1 MNILESIVLALDAV
15 KSHKLRSSLTLL
27 SIAIGIFAIIGS
39 GTAVTSL
46 NETVTKQMAEM
57 GEGVFVIEKFPPMM
71 SDDMWRKLRGR
82 KDINFQQAKLF
93 QQKMIANA
101 EAVGI
106 ENTTGGLKLKSGTL
120 HTDQNVSVAGGDDA
134 YFITTN
140 INMELGRP
148 LNSEDVSMN
157 RRVVVIGD
165 DIVKKLFPV
174 GSPLGKTLTIK
185 KQNFTVIGTI
195 KRRGSMLGQS
205 LDSKV
210 IIPITVFMKYIAD
223 EWDVSVAISVKAR
236 PEEDIDEVMGDALGI
251 MRGIRGDQPWMESSF
266 AYYTNNTL
274 TEQFENFTKYVS
286 FFGIGAG
293 AVALI
298 VAGVGIMNIM
308 LVTVK
313 ERTREIGVRM
323 ALGAKRR
330 WILQQ
335 FIIEA
340 ITLCQLGGS
349 VGIVLG
355 ILGGVMLSAALGT
368 VVAVPMIWVYI
379 SVGVCTF
386 LGVFFGGYPAW
397 KASKLDPIEALRY
410 E

>member
-1 MNILESIVLALDAV
+1 MNILESITLALDAV

-46 NETVTKQMAEM
+46 NDTVTKQMAEM
-57 GEGVFVIEKFPPMM
+57 GDGVFVIQKFPTMM
-71 SDDMWRKLRGR
+71 THDLWRKLRGR
-82 KDINFQQAKLF
+82 KDINYQQAKIF
-93 QQKMIANA
+93 QQRMSKNA

-106 ENTTGGLKLKSGTL
+106 ENSTGGMKVKSGTL
-120 HTDQNVSVAGGDDA
+120 HTDQNVNVTGGDDA
-134 YFITTN
+134 YFVTTN
-140 INMELGRP
+140 ISIELGRP
-148 LNSEDVSMN
+148 LNSEDVAMN

-165 DIVKKLFPV
+165 DIVKKLFPI
-174 GSPLGKTLTIK
+174 GSPLGKTVSIK
-185 KQNFTVIGTI
+185 KQNFIVVGTI

-205 LDSKV
+205 LDSRV
-210 IIPITVFMKYIAD
+210 IIPISVFMKYIAD
-223 EWDVSVAISVKAR
+223 EWDASVALSVKALSN
-236 PEEDIDEVMGDALGI
+236 DILDETMDEAIGV
-251 MRGIRGDQPWMESSF
+251 MRGLRGDQPWMDNSF

-274 TEQFENFTKYVS
+274 TEQFEGFTKYVG

-340 ITLCQLGGS
+340 VTLCQLGGS

-355 ILGGVMLSAALGT
+355 ILGGALLSSVLGT
-368 VVAVPMIWVYI
+368 VVSVPMMWIYI

-397 KASKLDPIEALRY
+397 KAAKLDPIDALRY

>member
-1 MNILESIVLALDAV
+1 MNILESITLALDAV

-46 NETVTKQMAEM
+46 NDTVTKQMAEM
-57 GEGVFVIEKFPPMM
+57 GDGVFVIQKFPTMM
-71 SDDMWRKLRGR
+71 THDLWRKLRGR
-82 KDINFQQAKLF
+82 KDINYQQAKIF
-93 QQKMIANA
+93 QQRMSKNA

-106 ENTTGGLKLKSGTL
+106 ENSTGGMKVKSGTL
-120 HTDQNVSVAGGDDA
+120 HTDQNVNVTGGDDA
-134 YFITTN
+134 YFVTTN
-140 INMELGRP
+140 ISIELGRP
-148 LNSEDVSMN
+148 LNSEDVAMN

-165 DIVKKLFPV
+165 DIVKKLFPI
-174 GSPLGKTLTIK
+174 GSPLGKTVSIK
-185 KQNFTVIGTI
+185 KQNFIVVGTI

-205 LDSKV
+205 LDSRV
-210 IIPITVFMKYIAD
+210 IIPISVFMKYIAD
-223 EWDVSVAISVKAR
+223 EWDASVALSVKALSN
-236 PEEDIDEVMGDALGI
+236 DMVDETMDEAIGV
-251 MRGIRGDQPWMESSF
+251 MRGLRGDQPWMDNSF

-274 TEQFENFTKYVS
+274 TEQFEGFTKYVG

-340 ITLCQLGGS
+340 VTLCQLGGS

-355 ILGGVMLSAALGT
+355 ILGGALLSSVLGT
-368 VVAVPMIWVYI
+368 VVSVPMMWIYI

-397 KASKLDPIEALRY
+397 KAAKLDPIDALRY

>member
-1 MNILESIVLALDAV
+1 MNILESITLALDAV

-57 GEGVFVIEKFPPMM
+57 GDGVFVIQKFPAMM
-71 SDDMWRKLRGR
+71 THDLWRKLRGR
-82 KDINFQQAKLF
+82 KDINYQLAKIFQQRMSK
-93 QQKMIANA
+93 NA

-106 ENTTGGLKLKSGTL
+106 ENSTGGMKVKSGTL
-120 HTDQNVSVAGGDDA
+120 HTDQNVNVTGGDDA

-140 INMELGRP
+140 ISIELGRP
-148 LNSEDVSMN
+148 LNSEDVAMN

-174 GSPLGKTLTIK
+174 GSPLGKIVTIK
-185 KQNFTVIGTI
+185 KQNFIVVGTI

-205 LDSKV
+205 LDSRV
-210 IIPITVFMKYIAD
+210 IIPISVFMKYIAD
-223 EWDVSVAISVKAR
+223 EWDATVALSVKAISN
-236 PEEDIDEVMGDALGI
+236 DVIDETMDEAIGI
-251 MRGIRGDQPWMESSF
+251 MRGLRGDQPWMDNSF

-274 TEQFENFTKYVS
+274 TEQFEGFTKYVG

-340 ITLCQLGGS
+340 VTLCQLGGS

-355 ILGGVMLSAALGT
+355 ILGGVLLSSVLGT
-368 VVAVPMIWVYI
+368 VVSVPMLWIYI

-397 KASKLDPIEALRY
+397 KAAKLDPIDALRY

>member
-1 MNILESIVLALDAV
+1 MNIFESVILAIDAV
-15 KSHKLRSSLTLL
+15 RSHKLRSSLTLF

-46 NETVTKQMAEM
+46 NETVSKQMAEM
-57 GEGVFVIEKFPPMM
+57 GEGVFVLQKFPPVM
-71 SDDMWRKLRGR
+71 SNDMWKKLRGR

-93 QQKMIANA
+93 QQKMIENA

-106 ENTTGGLKLKSGTL
+106 ENSTGGIKVKYGNLS
-120 HTDQNVSVAGGDDA
+120 TDQNVSVAGGDDA

-140 INMELGRP
+140 IMIEYGRP

-165 DIVKKLFPV
+165 DLVKKLFPV
-174 GSPLGKTLTIK
+174 GSPLGKIITIK

-195 KRRGSMLGQS
+195 KRRGSVLGQS
-205 LDSKV
+205 LDNRV

-223 EWDVSVAISVKAR
+223 EWDVSVAISVKALSL
-236 PEEDIDEVMGDALGI
+236 DKVDETMDEAIGI

-266 AYYTNNTL
+266 AYYTNSTL
-274 TEQFENFTKYVS
+274 SEQFEGFTKYVG

-293 AVALI
+293 IVALV

-313 ERTREIGVRM
+313 ERTREIGVRK

-340 ITLCQLGGS
+340 ITLCQLGG
-349 VGIVLG
+349 GIG
-355 ILGGVMLSAALGT
+355 IILGLMGGVFLSLILGT
-368 VVAVPMIWVYI
+368 VVAVPLHWIGI
-379 SVGVCTF
+379 SIGVCTF
-386 LGVFFGGYPAW
+386 LGVFFGAYPAW

>member
-1 MNILESIVLALDAV
+1 MNILESITLALDAV

-46 NETVTKQMAEM
+46 NDTVTKQMAEM
-57 GEGVFVIEKFPPMM
+57 GDGVFVIQKFPTMM
-71 SDDMWRKLRGR
+71 THDLWRKLRGR
-82 KDINFQQAKLF
+82 KDINYQQARIFQQRMNK
-93 QQKMIANA
+93 NA

-106 ENTTGGLKLKSGTL
+106 ENSTGGMKVKSGTL
-120 HTDQNVSVAGGDDA
+120 HTDQNVNVTGGDDA

-140 INMELGRP
+140 ISIELGRP
-148 LNSEDVSMN
+148 LNSEDVAMN

-165 DIVKKLFPV
+165 DIVKKLFPI
-174 GSPLGKTLTIK
+174 GSPLGKTVTIK
-185 KQNFTVIGTI
+185 KQNFIVVGTI

-205 LDSKV
+205 LDSRV
-210 IIPITVFMKYIAD
+210 IIPISVFMKYIAD
-223 EWDVSVAISVKAR
+223 EWAASVAVSVKAISN
-236 PEEDIDEVMGDALGI
+236 DVIDETMDEAIGI
-251 MRGIRGDQPWMESSF
+251 MRGLRGDQPWMDNSF

-274 TEQFENFTKYVS
+274 TEQFEGFTKYVG

-340 ITLCQLGGS
+340 VTLCQLGGS

-355 ILGGVMLSAALGT
+355 ILGGALLSSVLGT
-368 VVAVPMIWVYI
+368 VVSVPMMWIYI

-397 KASKLDPIEALRY
+397 KAAKLDPIDALRY